1 MFRFL
6 AGVVTGWT
14 AARLLPPP
22 TKESERVK
30 FPTMDEIQTLVSI
43 GQTAFEN
50 ITNKIN
56 KSSS

>member
-22 TKESERVK
+22 TAERVT

-56 KSSS
+56 KPTK